1 LTFRRARPRSSVS
14 ATYGYG
20 VDDAHTYSAELQ
32 QGLNQQDP
40 GKYAVLSGGLD
51 AYGIT
56 LMNQKFLY
64 VWNQGLRPQV
74 AVVGYIF
81 NERPL
86 KPLVDSTPRLKDQ
99 FVARVPQKNLLR
111 SFAVYNVVVENWA
124 RSYYYKM
131 KKSWARTA

>member
-1 LTFRRARPRSSVS
+1 
-14 ATYGYG
+14 
-20 VDDAHTYSAELQ
+20 
-32 QGLNQQDP
+32 
-40 GKYAVLSGGLD
+40 
-51 AYGIT
+51 
-56 LMNQKFLY
+56 MNQKFLY